1 MLSIQKKFIVI
12 VVLWGFS
19 SFIWGSLH
27 PPPQCSV
34 ALILFIIVYY
44 TQRSRPLF
52 PNFQIWSNAAYI
64 HSLITFALIQSSIHR
79 TKPSNTI
86 AWITLTMHACTN
98 FFKILQG
105 SSNSW
110 TNMCYIIK
118 MQRVQGYQIWHSL
131 VSWRSWRPWR
141 SWRSW
146 TGHISFEDILHFR
159 IYYIYIYIYIYIK
172 IFMYIYNFNVN
183 VNDLLNT
190 IFYFSKSQFLNST
203 YLWT

>member
-1 MLSIQKKFIVI
+1 MRLFF
-12 VVLWGFS
+12 LY
-19 SFIWGSLH
+19 LRL
-27 PPPQCSV
+27 PPSPTTVQCSSH
-34 ALILFIIVYY
+34 FI
-44 TQRSRPLF
+44 
-52 PNFQIWSNAAYI
+52 
-64 HSLITFALIQSSIHR
+64 SSIRSSSVYHR
-79 TKPSNTI
+79 LLYPAQQATFPKFSDLEQCCLYTFINHFRFDSVFNPQNKTKQYYCMNL
-86 AWITLTMHACTN
+86 TLTMHACTN